1 MKEVVETNFSIG
13 QVVKHK
19 FLDFRG
25 VIFDVDPEFNNTEEW
40 YQSIPSQIRPSKD
53 QPFYH
58 VFAENDDVFYTAYV
72 SQQNLLID
80 ESNEPVAHPD
90 VTANFGPFN
99 AKVYEVLQGARNKP
113 DNKTEIT
120 KTSIAFLKSELLILE
135 GEILIF

>member
-1 MKEVVETNFSIG
+1 MTHGMAKFTIG
-13 QVVKHK
+13 EIVRHR
-19 FLDFRG
+19 LYPFRG
-25 VIFDVDPEFNNTEEW
+25 VVIDVDPEFDNTDEW
-40 YQSIPSQIRPSKD
+40 YESIPAEVRPHKD

-90 VTANFGPFN
+90 VNANFGPFN
-99 AKVYEVLQGARNKP
+99 GKVYEILQGARNQP
-113 DNKTEIT
+113 ANKTETT
-120 KTSIAFLKSELLILE
+120 KTSIAFLKSELLILD